1 MKKTVNLAKLVIMAI
16 TLLGFAPVTGHAL
29 TSEPL
34 LWWQLRQPGQYI
46 NGYNDPQ
53 RNIWEV
59 RNEAELLRQRLGH
72 PKHLVLH
79 WGLFPGDNQA
89 TGAVDLARQAQAWLR
104 QPDGSLSEIPLTAR
118 AETVEVTVPDANAPE
133 GLYLLG
139 SRYAAGRHDIDGD
152 GKTEE
157 VYLYGTFL
165 LRHVRESLSH
175 GGERQTF
182 MQVPAIP
189 LEIGPV
195 RAGRYSGIIQISHR
209 PYEMAVYYR
218 GQPLADAEV
227 VMLTDRGWHK
237 SVRTNAQGQFVAVPH
252 ESHDTE
258 RDWETYLYV
267 VRYHDRQRNE
277 YHCATIPMLV
287 DSPWPEWS
295 YYMTSF
301 VLWSFVGTAF
311 AVLLTGVL
319 IVRYRRRQNLRMAR
333 FNTADRPGRLPCE

>member
-1 MKKTVNLAKLVIMAI
+1 MKKIANLVNLLIVAM
-16 TLLGFAPVTGHAL
+16 TLLGFAPGTGHAL

-34 LWWQLRQPGQYI
+34 LWWELRQPGHYI

-53 RNIWEV
+53 RSIWEV
-59 RNEAELLRQRLGH
+59 RNEAELLRQRLGL
-72 PKHLVLH
+72 PKQLVLRC
-79 WGLFPGDNQA
+79 GLFPGDNQT
-89 TGAVDLARQAQAWLR
+89 TGATDLARQAQTWLKR
-104 QPDGSLSEIPLTAR
+104 PDGSLSKIPLTAHS
-118 AETVEVTVPDANAPE
+118 ETVEVAVPEEDAPE

-152 GKTEE
+152 GLVED

-182 MQVPAIP
+182 MHLPAMP

-227 VMLTDRGWHK
+227 VMLTERGWHK
-237 SVRTNAQGQFVAVPH
+237 SVRTDAKGCFVAVPH
-252 ESHDTE
+252 ESRGTG

-267 VRYHDRQRNE
+267 VRHHDRQRNE

-287 DSPWPEWS
+287 DPPWPEWS

-301 VLWSFVGTAF
+301 VLWSFAGTAF
-311 AVLLTGVL
+311 AALLTGVL
-319 IVRYRRRQNLRMAR
+319 IVRYRRRQRLRMAR
-333 FNTADRPGRLPCE
+333 FKTSDRPGRPTCE